1 MRTPH
6 RSDRTSYLLIHQK
19 IFIICIAIISFTI
32 TNIHAQIPDS
42 INNKVQIEEWL
53 NAGPYKVSLPA
64 FNKENNLEG
73 KVYKVENLIKFNL
86 KTVEQ
91 PLTGDVF
98 LKQNQES
105 IQWKKQKSKKNGDL
119 IIQLPKNADFALN
132 WQSSYLKCESYTKIT
147 FEIETAQC
155 YVMYID
161 GQQKLSKFKF
171 DKKGKDAVKKKKE
184 VKLEP
189 GKHHIVI
196 VSLFSK
202 SEEVNWKVRTN
213 IVTEQAERLQ
223 LGLDSDQ
230 FMDIKLLMEG
240 QRLKGASLSPD
251 GKYVILNYAE
261 VFAPKGKT
269 ERWFEIQERE
279 KGNIIFTSRGREM
292 HQAKWAPIGH
302 QISYVSKLNEKNTL
316 ELFDLDSFKNIV
328 LHQSK
333 KDFNNHTWTKDGT
346 FIIYS
351 ITEEPKEKEK
361 GVYKVEGMPDRWPW
375 WRKRTQLFKLNTEDL
390 SVQRLTYGHL
400 SNNLHDISP
409 KGEKILISHDYPD
422 FSERPYSKQVLME
435 LNLADLS
442 IDTIWV
448 QRYSGSASYSPDGK
462 KLLVTGSPVL
472 FGEEGKN
479 VSEGNIPNDY
489 DTQAYVYDIGSGK
502 VKAISKDFNPSIMHA
517 HWNISDGL
525 IYFIGQDRTYRK
537 AYVFNP
543 ETQIFS
549 DLGAQVDIVKTINF
563 SANEPAMVYTGS
575 SISYPSVCFDYNLN
589 TNKQTQI
596 IDPEASSFEDVKF
609 GKTED
614 WNFNTETGITIE
626 GRVYYPPDFNPE
638 KKYPLIVYYYG
649 GTSPTDRT
657 FRGRYPKNLFAAMG
671 YVVYVLQPS
680 GATGYGQ
687 EFSAMHVNNWGVTV
701 ADEIILGTTLFLK
714 EHPFADPKSVG
725 CLGASYGGFMT
736 MLLTTRTDIFSA
748 AISHAGI
755 SSISSYWGEGF
766 WGYSYSSVASANSFP
781 WNNRELYIEQS
792 PLFHADKVT
801 TPLLLLHGDDDT
813 NVPPGE
819 SIQMY
824 TALKLL
830 GKEVE
835 LVEVEGQNHHITD
848 YKKRILWQK
857 TIFAW
862 FDKWLK
868 GESSWWDALYPE
880 KNL

>member
-1 MRTPH
+1 MKAFQLSTKALSFIGYNKTPAIFLI
-6 RSDRTSYLLIHQK
+6 LLVMTIGK
-19 IFIICIAIISFTI
+19 VIATP
-32 TNIHAQIPDS
+32 QDS
-42 INNKVQIEEWL
+42 INNEIVLNEWL
-53 NAGPYKVSLPA
+53 TVGPFEVAPPA
-64 FNKENNLEG
+64 FHNEKNLDG
-73 KVYKVENLIKFNL
+73 KHFKAENLLSSDL
-86 KTVEQ
+86 KMVEQ
-91 PLTGDVF
+91 PIEGKLF
-98 LKQNQES
+98 LNQKKES
-105 IQWKKQKSKKNGDL
+105 LYWKKQKTNKNDAL
-119 IIQLPKNADFALN
+119 IISKSKQADYAIN
-132 WQSSYLKCESYTKIT
+132 WQSTYFQNQNYTNIT
-147 FEIETAQC
+147 IEIETPQC
-155 YVMYID
+155 FILFVD
-161 GQQKLSKFKF
+161 GEKKLSNLKFSKK
-171 DKKGKDAVKKKKE
+171 DKDIPIKKKE
-184 VKLEP
+184 LNLDP
-189 GKHHIVI
+189 GKHLIVI
-196 VSLFSK
+196 VSLYSK
-202 SEEVNWKVRTN
+202 NEETNWK
-213 IVTEQAERLQ
+213 IKAKIFTEQTDNITIST
-223 LGLDSDQ
+223 DSKH
-230 FMDIKLLMEG
+230 FMNMELLLEG

-251 GKYVILNYAE
+251 GKFVMLNYIE
-261 VFAPKGKT
+261 VFPPEGKS
-269 ERWFEIQERE
+269 EKWFEVQERIN
-279 KGNIIFTSRGREM
+279 GNIKYSSRGREM
-292 HQAKWAPIGH
+292 NQAKWSPSGH
-302 QISYVSKLNEKNTL
+302 QISYTSKLLSKNTIEVL
-316 ELFDLDSFKNIV
+316 DLDNFTNKILLQN
-328 LHQSK
+328 K
-333 KDFNNHTWTKDGT
+333 KDFNDHTWSKDGT

-351 ITEEPKEKEK
+351 ITEEPKKKEK

-375 WRKRTQLFKLNTEDL
+375 WRSRTQLFKLNTKDL
-390 SVQRLTYGHL
+390 TARQLTYGHL

-409 KGEKILISHDYPD
+409 DGGKILISHDYPD

-435 LNLADLS
+435 LSLS
-442 IDTIWV
+442 DMNIDTIWEKHFG
-448 QRYSGSASYSPDGK
+448 GSASYSPDGR

-472 FGEEGKN
+472 FGDEGKN
-479 VSEGNIPNDY
+479 VRENSIPNDY
-489 DTQAYVYDIGSGK
+489 DTQVYIYDLSSGE
-502 VKAISKDFNPSIMHA
+502 VDAISKDFNPSIRRA
-517 HWNISDGL
+517 WWNTSDRR
-525 IYFIGQDRTYRK
+525 IYCIGQDRTYRK
-537 AYVFNP
+537 AYIFDP
-543 ETQIFS
+543 EKNTFT
-549 DLGAQVDIVKTINF
+549 DLGANVDIVKTMDF
-563 SANEPAMVYTGS
+563 STKEPIMVYTGS
-575 SISYPSVCFDYNLN
+575 SISYPTVCFDYELKSK
-589 TNKQTQI
+589 KQTQI
-596 IDPEASSFEDVKF
+596 ADPEKIAFKDIKF
-609 GKTED
+609 GKNED
-614 WNFNTETGITIE
+614 WNFKNETGVTIE

-687 EFSAMHVNNWGVTV
+687 EFSALHVNNWGITV

-714 EHPFADPKSVG
+714 EHTFINPESVG

-736 MLLTTRTDIFSA
+736 MLLTTRTAIFAA

-801 TPLLLLHGDDDT
+801 TPLLLLHGDADT

-835 LVEVEGQNHHITD
+835 LIEVKGQNHHITD

-868 GESSWWDALYPE
+868 EDSSWWDALYPE